1 LSSKEKGKKKKAQD
15 EKKIRAASAGFLQ
28 KKMDN
33 RNYKKKTQLNKSD
46 KLERRKKERERER
59 EREKKKI

>member
-1 LSSKEKGKKKKAQD
+1 MRKKKFEQLQQD
-15 EKKIRAASAGFLQ
+15 FSR

-33 RNYKKKTQLNKSD
+33 RNYKKTQLNKSD

-59 EREKKKI
+59 EKKKI